1 VQFMHA
7 RIIKGAQ
14 QETEAVLGRESAG
27 WRAKSLS
34 LWRGLCHAPYE
45 EVVTGG
51 LFSTVLVIIIWL
63 AIKLLWRP

>member
-1 VQFMHA
+1 VQFTHD
-7 RIIKGAQ
+7 RIDRGAQ
-14 QETEAVLGRESAG
+14 RETEAILGRESAG
-27 WRAKSLS
+27 WRAKGLS

-51 LFSTVLVIIIWL
+51 LLSTVLVIIIWL